1 MGTALAAEAHEKGA
15 QCVLG
20 PTVCIHRHPL
30 GGRNFE
36 SFSEDPFL
44 AGKLAAQIIR
54 GLQDHGVSATIKH
67 FVANE
72 QETARTT
79 VDETISE
86 RALREIYLRPFEI
99 AIREAN
105 PWAIM
110 TAYNSVN
117 GSHCDAH
124 NWLLEDVLR
133 DEWKWNG
140 LVMSDWGG
148 TNSVV
153 DALKA
158 GLDLEMPGP
167 PRKRILSAVM
177 DALDK
182 EEVTEDV
189 IDDRVRSVLRFVTKL
204 TALSKIH
211 AQNVTVNQP
220 KDRALIRKAGAQGI
234 VLLRNESEIL
244 PLQKD
249 KLKGKR
255 IALVGLA
262 RDALAHGGGSASV
275 NAYYK
280 VTPWEGLKNALG
292 DQVELL
298 YAKGFHKERLLPS
311 IDSSTPTCGTV
322 VGLDGQTGFTRL
334 LLDFK
339 KENVVTE
346 KIEPASTLHGFLQSS
361 YSPLGS
367 QESLWKTLE
376 IVGDFTPAETGK
388 HYIAC
393 SGLGPTQVL
402 VDEEVI
408 FEQKDNS
415 SDPMGSLF
423 LAAPEEEIRHEFVAG
438 RTYRLCIRSHPP
450 VGIGLDILEGRSG
463 VRMGM
468 QLESVHDE
476 DLQGEAVRIAAQA
489 DLAIVFTGHDSQW
502 ESEGRDQDSFHLPRR
517 GTQDG
522 VVSAVATA
530 NTNTIVVNSTG
541 VAIAMPWL
549 ESVCAVV
556 QAWFPGQ
563 ECGNSIADVLTG
575 VVNPEGRLP
584 VSFPRRIQDAPAFD
598 NFPGEYV
605 DGQLKVTYA
614 EDVFVG
620 YRWYDSLAGDTL
632 NFPFGHGL
640 SYTTFS
646 YGSMVISDLSS
657 EKEDTLVAS
666 LEVSNTGIVYGGIV
680 IQIYGGIESPAAQH
694 PLKSLV
700 AFQKIHLTAG
710 ETRKVELSISLQD
723 MAYFDEELRE
733 WALDAGKYIF
743 YLGNSASEIL
753 QTVNLTFERRQYKT
767 DINRS
772 ARR

>member
-1 MGTALAAEAHEKGA
+1 MEDIPDFEKLLASLTLEEKISLLAGATFSNTKSIESKGVPSVKLCDGPNGIRAAAIDRDIRSACFPAACSVTATFDINNAYQMGTALAAEAHEKGA
-15 QCVLG
+15 HCVIG

-44 AGKLAAQIIR
+44 AGKLAAQVIH
-54 GLQDHGVSATIKH
+54 GLQEHGVSATIKH

-86 RALREIYLRPFEI
+86 RTLREIYLRPFEI

-105 PWAIM
+105 PWAII
-110 TAYNSVN
+110 TAYNPVN

-124 NWLLEDVLR
+124 KWLLEDVLR
-133 DEWKWNG
+133 GDWKWDV
-140 LVMSDWGG
+140 LVMSDGVG
-148 TNSVV
+148 TNSVA

-177 DALDK
+177 EALDNG
-182 EEVTEDV
+182 EVTRDV

-220 KDRALIRKAGAQGI
+220 EDRALIRKVGSQGV
-234 VLLRNESEIL
+234 VLLKNEDEIL

-262 RDALAHGGGSASV
+262 KDALAHGGGSASV

-280 VTPWEGLKNALG
+280 VTPWEG
-292 DQVELL
+292 
-298 YAKGFHKERLLPS
+298 FHKERLLPS
-311 IDSSTPTCGTV
+311 IDSSTTTCGTV
-322 VGLDGQTGFTRL
+322 VGLDGKTGFTRL
-334 LLDFK
+334 LFDFK
-339 KENVVTE
+339 KDNGITE
-346 KIEPASTLHGFLQSS
+346 KSEPVSTLHGFLQSS

-376 IVGDFTPAETGK
+376 IVGDFMPAESGK

-393 SGLGPTQVL
+393 SGLGPTQLL
-402 VDEEVI
+402 VDDEVI
-408 FEQKDNS
+408 FEQKDNL

-423 LAAPEEEIRHEFVAG
+423 LTAPEEEIRHEFAAG
-438 RTYRLCIRSHPP
+438 RTYRLCIRFHPP

-476 DLQGEAVRIAAQA
+476 DLQGEAARISAEA
-489 DLAIVFTGHDSQW
+489 DLAIIFTGHDPQW
-502 ESEGRDQDSFHLPRR
+502 ESEGRDQDSFNLPRR

-522 VVSAVATA
+522 VVSAVAAA
-530 NTNTIVVNSTG
+530 NPNTIFVNSTS

-549 ESVCAVV
+549 ESVLAVV

-575 VVNPEGRLP
+575 VMNPEGRLP

-598 NFPGEYV
+598 NFPGE
-605 DGQLKVTYA
+605 
-614 EDVFVG
+614 
-620 YRWYDSLAGDTL
+620 
-632 NFPFGHGL
+632 
-640 SYTTFS
+640 
-646 YGSMVISDLSS
+646 
-657 EKEDTLVAS
+657 
-666 LEVSNTGIVYGGIV
+666 
-680 IQIYGGIESPAAQH
+680 
-694 PLKSLV
+694 
-700 AFQKIHLTAG
+700 
-710 ETRKVELSISLQD
+710 
-723 MAYFDEELRE
+723 
-733 WALDAGKYIF
+733 
-743 YLGNSASEIL
+743 
-753 QTVNLTFERRQYKT
+753 
-767 DINRS
+767 
-772 ARR
+772 